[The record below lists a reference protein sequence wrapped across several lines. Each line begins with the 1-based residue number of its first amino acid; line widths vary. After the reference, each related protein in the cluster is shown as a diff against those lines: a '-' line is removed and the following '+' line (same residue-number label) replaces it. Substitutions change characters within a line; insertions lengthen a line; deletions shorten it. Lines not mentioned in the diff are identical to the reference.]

1 MATQIQVGNSAPA
14 PGQPEIS
21 KEFGYFRDSWSDVFA
36 LRSYSTPCKFFWSTY
51 ILLSLLALQNS
62 QEPKPHN
69 LFYLTLSLNVFNLY
83 LFFSLSYISTTTIV
97 FAYCSPSCLLS
108 HSFPLFSLFLFFS
121 DSSNSTGKMFAIFS
135 FFFFHLFQIH
145 WKVKWLVESNDFC
158 IIYEQRN
165 FLENFYYLLLS
176 EVISGPYH

>member
-1 MATQIQVGNSAPA
+1 MKATEQKGAWYGRYFVHPQGLQHELWVQAGNVQECEGLETQSSQLGVATQIQVGNSAPA

-83 LFFSLSYISTTTIV
+83 LI
-97 FAYCSPSCLLS
+97 
-108 HSFPLFSLFLFFS
+108 FL
-121 DSSNSTGKMFAIFS
+121 
-135 FFFFHLFQIH
+135 
-145 WKVKWLVESNDFC
+145 
-158 IIYEQRN
+158 
-165 FLENFYYLLLS
+165 
-176 EVISGPYH
+176 